1 MFENLHRLRGPQ
13 ARRACSGRG
22 TTSAALLLM
31 ALGLALSGNSAAQ
44 GDPAAG
50 QAKSVTCGACHGSD
64 GNSVN
69 PEWPSLAGQ
78 HAGYTV
84 RQLQAYQSNARNNVL
99 MIGQAAAL
107 SEQDMWDLAAYYET
121 QALRP
126 MAAAPGD
133 LALGQRIY
141 RGGNPATGV
150 SACIACHGPRGLGNP
165 VANYPRVSGQY
176 ARYLYD
182 TLRHYANGERQSD
195 DGRLGQ
201 MMRSIASR
209 MSDEEMR
216 AVTAYMQGLQ

>member
-1 MFENLHRLRGPQ
+1 
-13 ARRACSGRG
+13 
-22 TTSAALLLM
+22 
-31 ALGLALSGNSAAQ
+31 
-44 GDPAAG
+44 
-50 QAKSVTCGACHGSD
+50 
-64 GNSVN
+64 
-69 PEWPSLAGQ
+69 
-78 HAGYTV
+78 
-84 RQLQAYQSNARNNVL
+84 
-99 MIGQAAAL
+99 
-107 SEQDMWDLAAYYET
+107 
-121 QALRP
+121 

-165 VANYPRVSGQY
+165 AADYPRVSGQY

-195 DGRLGQ
+195 GGRLGQ